1 MSRRKSKSDRELI
14 ADLTDRVRVFCDSV
28 YDNKTRGCKDCP
40 LAQYETSDCRLAYV
54 QYILSKGGI
63 KDE

>member
-14 ADLTDRVRVFCDSV
+14 ADLTDRVKLFCDSV

-40 LAQYETSDCRLAYV
+40 LAQYETADCRLAYM

-63 KDE
+63 RDE